1 LWVLRD
7 YELAKATFGTVNKL
21 LPGNSDVAL
30 ALSAVNRRLGQWNE
44 SLAAVEAGLDLDPRN
59 GELITTSAW
68 TYGMLRQFPMA
79 LKRYDQAT
87 DIIVNDPDL
96 MSLKAGSY
104 EALGN
109 LEQVANLL
117 SEISGQTP
125 FENAFFIKVTQLRLE
140 RKYAETI
147 RLLHTRL
154 AQFMLSSEIYN
165 AA

>member
-1 LWVLRD
+1 MCLSCFGSSYSNFRSDVALWVLRD

-21 LPGNSDVAL
+21 LPGNSDVAW

-87 DIIVNDPDL
+87 DIIANDPDL

-104 EALGN
+104 QA
-109 LEQVANLL
+109 Q
-117 SEISGQTP
+117 EIWSKPQTSYQKYP
-125 FENAFFIKVTQLRLE
+125 FRLHLR
-140 RKYAETI
+140 
-147 RLLHTRL
+147 
-154 AQFMLSSEIYN
+154 MPSSSR
-165 AA
+165 